1 MTEQNSVLPQPSWLF
16 QQKDTSSRICLW
28 HRRVL
33 FSYRVVPW
41 LTQGGGRVVVQTAA
55 EPGSDRGQAGIR
67 PGSGVTQS
75 VFSTP
80 RALQKLIFG
89 PTCTMRCGG
98 GVRGNKIPWGPTNT
112 ACDGEYWLRWGI
124 RIARG
129 QHWASSRAS
138 APEVHGVAHPDMQ
151 SFASLLSI
159 LSRPV

>member
-1 MTEQNSVLPQPSWLF
+1 MASYLHFFV
-16 QQKDTSSRICLW
+16 SSRICLW

-41 LTQGGGRVVVQTAA
+41 LTQGGAALWFKLPRSRGQTGVR
-55 EPGSDRGQAGIR
+55 PGSGRDQAGVRPGSGRGQAGIR

-129 QHWASSRAS
+129 QNWASSRAS

-151 SFASLLSI
+151 SFAQKC
-159 LSRPV
+159 